1 MNPKRKQ
8 CTCLVVGIV
17 SVLALAILIIT
28 YSSVM
33 MTAFSGPGSVF
44 AGGNVFISLHS
55 NGFDTEVV
63 KGLRVM
69 PQSVDNDVFYY
80 IQSCNVKSIKTSF
93 LPLRMHS
100 IALNQQQPIPVNY
113 YNGDIPIHTLNT
125 GSITYSANYTKSFC
139 LTVFNDISRYQSY
152 IANSDISRNT
162 GISTFCLHRSTGG
175 HSSGT
180 LLLNETNFYFIAAVI
195 SERSSDTFIKL
206 NISANITTYSD
217 SNIDSCSLSDTERS
231 CYIDISS
238 YKGKSICVYIQSEK
252 YQSITYSVSH
262 TPTLVGFVAASVII
276 TVVIIIMIIAS
287 TIIVTCFLL
296 KEFQNS
302 YASATSSTAKLQ
314 SNSGFELE
322 KYRPKRT
329 SLIRGI
335 SKNSNQNAII

>member
-1 MNPKRKQ
+1 
-8 CTCLVVGIV
+8 
-17 SVLALAILIIT
+17 
-28 YSSVM
+28 M

-63 KGLRVM
+63 KGLSVK

-80 IQSCNVKSIKTSF
+80 IQSCSVESIKTSF
-93 LPLRMHS
+93 LPVRIRS
-100 IALNQQQPIPVNY
+100 IASILNQQQPISVNY
-113 YNGDIPIHTLNT
+113 YNGDIPIHTINS

-139 LTVFNDISRYQSY
+139 FTVFTDISRYQSY
-152 IANSDISRNT
+152 IANPDISRNT
-162 GISTFCLHRSTGG
+162 GISNFCLRQSTGG

-195 SERSSDTFIKL
+195 SEQSSDMLIKL

-217 SNIDSCSLSDTERS
+217 SNINSCLLSDTKRS

-238 YKGKSICVYIQSEK
+238 YKGRSICVYIQSEK

-276 TVVIIIMIIAS
+276 TVIMIIMIIAS
-287 TIIVTCFLL
+287 TIIVTRFLL
-296 KEFQNS
+296 KETQNS
-302 YASATSSTAKLQ
+302 YPSATSSTTKLQ
-314 SNSGFELE
+314 SNSGSELK

-329 SLIRGI
+329 SFIRGI
-335 SKNSNQNAII
+335 SKNSN